1 MPEDCAQFLHNLL
14 TISQSVNLSYCV
26 PRTALGKNLSA
37 TKLRLIETTD
47 LHMQLSGYDYL
58 RDKPNPDRGLARL
71 APKITALRN
80 EGIATLLLDNG
91 DFLQGTP
98 LADTAIADLKR
109 GIPHPMI
116 AALNLLEYDAI
127 TLGNHEFD
135 YGLDALSLALKDC
148 KIPVVSA
155 NVRTSPTAHLVQ
167 PWTIIDR
174 EVVCDDG
181 TSETLRLGVI
191 GLVTPQISDWN
202 KHLLRSQI
210 VTDDIVHAAK
220 THIAAMRRDG
230 ADIVI
235 CLCHAGLGA
244 MTHTQGMENAAAP
257 LAALLG
263 VDVVLAGHTHN
274 FFPGDM
280 FAPSTVIDT
289 EKWLVYGKP
298 LVMAG
303 YDGLALGQIDLD
315 LQKLDNRWQIT
326 ASKTQLIFAKDVPE
340 DPHHPHT
347 KAILASL
354 ETSHQATRQAM
365 NTEVAFTKEP
375 LNSHF
380 TGRS

>member
-202 KHLLRSQI
+202 KHLLRRGRYRHMFVSRRP
-210 VTDDIVHAAK
+210 
-220 THIAAMRRDG
+220 RRDD
-230 ADIVI
+230 A
-235 CLCHAGLGA
+235 HARHGKCCSTSCSAAWRRRRTGR
-244 MTHTQGMENAAAP
+244 THSQ
-257 LAALLG
+257 L
-263 VDVVLAGHTHN
+263 
-274 FFPGDM
+274 FPRRHVRAIHGYR
-280 FAPSTVIDT
+280 
-289 EKWLVYGKP
+289 YGKMVG
-298 LVMAG
+298 LRQTAC
-303 YDGLALGQIDLD
+303 DGGL
-315 LQKLDNRWQIT
+315 
-326 ASKTQLIFAKDVPE
+326 
-340 DPHHPHT
+340 
-347 KAILASL
+347 
-354 ETSHQATRQAM
+354 
-365 NTEVAFTKEP
+365 
-375 LNSHF
+375 
-380 TGRS
+380 